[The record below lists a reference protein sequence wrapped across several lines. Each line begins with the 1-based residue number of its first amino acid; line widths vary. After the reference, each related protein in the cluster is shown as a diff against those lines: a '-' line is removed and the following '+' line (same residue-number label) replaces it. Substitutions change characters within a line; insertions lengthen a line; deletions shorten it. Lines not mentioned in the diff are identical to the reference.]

1 MLTKIDHIGIAV
13 YNLGE
18 SLVKYRTLFNVEAKY
33 IEALEDLAIRIAFI
47 PVGEVMLELIEPLVQ
62 GKGSVADFLD
72 RHGEG
77 FHHVA
82 YRVDDLKA
90 LLANMKKTGVAL
102 KDSTPRSGGAG
113 SWIAFLKPEETNGA
127 LTELVEREADL

>member
-1 MLTKIDHIGIAV
+1 MLKQVDHIGIV
-13 YNLGE
+13 VRNLDN
-18 SLVKYRTLFNVEAKY
+18 SLEIFEKLFKLKAKF
-33 IEALEDLAIRIAFI
+33 IEVIEDLYIRMAFV

-77 FHHVA
+77 FHHIA

-90 LLANMKKTGVAL
+90 LLANMEKAGVAL
-102 KDSTPRSGGAG
+102 KDNIPRSGGAG
-113 SWIAFLKPEETNGA
+113 SWIAFLKPEETNGV
-127 LTELVEREADL
+127 LTELVEREGDL